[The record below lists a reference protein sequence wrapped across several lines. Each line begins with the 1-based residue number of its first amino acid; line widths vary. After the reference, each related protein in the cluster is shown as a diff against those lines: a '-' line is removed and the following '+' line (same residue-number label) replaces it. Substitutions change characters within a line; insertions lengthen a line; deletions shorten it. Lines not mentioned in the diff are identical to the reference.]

1 MEYFLGIIV
10 GIIIVV
16 GVKFLYDKLKN
27 NNQVLEDKT
36 EIMILGSDEI
46 FPVIEVFEDDSL
58 VPLEK
63 NKITDSQIKNAVA
76 KIDNLVPDTI
86 NIGKELKKG
95 KKLLDKE
102 KVFFSSSKM
111 GTENMLKVKNSNKV
125 YGTQVVK
132 GKFNKNTQFT
142 KETSLVQNI
151 GKDAIA
157 SASFNAASMVVG
169 QYYMNEINNKLDD
182 LKSGIEE
189 INDYLD
195 AEYKSNLI
203 RIVSKMKE
211 IIDNK
216 IEILEND
223 YSRDKRY
230 NEVLGLEDKCTTLL
244 GHANEIIKSSITK
257 QEELNYKKYETR
269 IKSINKWCIR
279 QLFLQNLLLE
289 IGNLRNALSNGT
301 ESSLL
306 SHTQY
311 NQYLEQ
317 SNKTNELLDIWNKSY
332 CEKFGIDVYEI
343 RKKGVL
349 FNIRKNT
356 IGKIKE
362 SYAYDKIDS
371 EIAAIISNQININKK
386 QPYNREL
393 KNEKIRIQK
402 YKGNYYN
409 LIEEEKNKH

>member
-1 MEYFLGIIV
+1 MEYFLGIIF
-10 GIIIVV
+10 GIVIVV
-16 GVKFLYDKLKN
+16 GIKFLYDKFKN
-27 NNQVLEDKT
+27 KNQTIGDKT
-36 EIMILGSDEI
+36 EIAVLESKEI
-46 FPVIEVFEDDSL
+46 FPLIEVFEDNSII
-58 VPLEK
+58 PLEK

-76 KIDNLVPDTI
+76 KIENFVPSTATV
-86 NIGKELKKG
+86 GKELKKS
-95 KKLLDKE
+95 KELLDNE
-102 KVFFSSSKM
+102 KVFFSASKK
-111 GTENMLKVKNSNKV
+111 GTENMLRVKNSNKV
-125 YGTQVVK
+125 YGTQAVK
-132 GKFNKNTQFT
+132 GKFNKNTQFK
-142 KETSLVQNI
+142 KETNLVQSV
-151 GKDAIA
+151 GKDAII
-157 SASFNAASMVVG
+157 SAGFNAASMVVG

-182 LKSGIEE
+182 LKNGIEE

-230 NEVLGLEDKCTTLL
+230 NEVLDLEDKCATLL
-244 GHANEIIKSSITK
+244 GHANEMIKGNITK
-257 QEELNYKKYETR
+257 QEELNYKKYETN
-269 IKSINKWCIR
+269 IKSINKWFIR
-279 QLFLQNLLLE
+279 QQFLQTLLLE
-289 IGNLRNALSNGT
+289 IGNLRYALSNGT
-301 ESSLL
+301 ESALL

-311 NQYLEQ
+311 NQYLDQ
-317 SNKTNELLDIWNKSY
+317 TNKTNTLLDIWNKSH
-332 CEKFGIDVYEI
+332 CEKFGIDVSEI

-371 EIAAIISNQININKK
+371 EVAGIISNQINIDKK
-386 QPYNREL
+386 QPYNRDL
-393 KNEKIRIQK
+393 ANEKIRIQK

-409 LIEEEKNKH
+409 LNEENTNKQ